1 MRLKVRRLGGTDR
14 AVLGAEGGGL
24 CLQPGAL
31 AVGRRGGGDRSGR
44 RRPHSPRSSHQE
56 GANINKSLTT
66 LGKVI
71 SALADMVRAGRG
83 RRRGSGKVDK
93 AGGHLDPLSPFRPSA
108 IKEAEVGFYPLQ
120 GLCAHLAAQRES
132 G

>member
-1 MRLKVRRLGGTDR
+1 M
-14 AVLGAEGGGL
+14 A
-24 CLQPGAL
+24 
-31 AVGRRGGGDRSGR
+31 RRGEGDQSGR
-44 RRPHSPRSSHQE
+44 RRPHSLRSSHQE

-71 SALADMVRAGRG
+71 SALADMVRAGCG
-83 RRRGSGKVDK
+83 KRRGSGKVNK
-93 AGGHLDPLSPFRPSA
+93 AGGHPDPPSPFRPSA

-120 GLCAHLAAQRES
+120 GLCAHLAAQGES